1 MPKYF
6 QLMRDFSIEMP
17 PLTLLVRDTWDY
29 IAWPLT
35 VFVVLA
41 SLIYVTR
48 MLVAIFSPAS
58 VSRGPL
64 NDALGF
70 VAWYTPG
77 LGGMTRWRALADA
90 CHVAADALEAGHPLD
105 RALVEASRTGTNAV
119 MAGRLADW
127 ADFARAGMSA
137 AEGARRAE
145 MPSLVVGL
153 LRTVAGAEIVDA
165 FRFLARYYDSRFAR
179 TAVILH
185 AALVPAM
192 TIAMGVVVAVVA
204 KSLFDPLVALVDEI
218 SRVTWSFR

>member
-6 QLMRDFSIEMP
+6 QLLKDFNIKVP
-17 PLTLLVRDTWDY
+17 AITLFVRDTWDLV
-29 IAWPLT
+29 AWPLS
-35 VFVVLA
+35 VLVVVA
-41 SLIYVTR
+41 SLIYVAR
-48 MLVAIFSPAS
+48 MLAQIFAPAS

-64 NDALGF
+64 RDALGF
-70 VAWYTPG
+70 VAWYTPA

-105 RALVEASRTGTNAV
+105 RALVEASRTGTNSV

-127 ADFARAGMSA
+127 ADFARAGIPA

-145 MPSLVVGL
+145 MPPLLGGL

-179 TAVILH
+179 TAIILH
-185 AALVPAM
+185 AVMVPAM

-204 KSLFDPLVALVDEI
+204 RSMFDPLVALINEL
-218 SRVTWSFR
+218 SKVTWSFR